1 MWADKVRYGF
11 AGFRSTASPDRI
23 AKSPVVD
30 IAHARFRKND
40 CRVPQEKF
48 RVQDS
53 TVQYS
58 NMRMAYTVYGGCVMM
73 RPRGRGGRG
82 FRRRNAARAHATARN
97 DLRCGHALVAPLT
110 SCLAQRSAGS
120 D

>member
-53 TVQYS
+53 S
-58 NMRMAYTVYGGCVMM
+58 AYIGSGIPIRIGILGG
-73 RPRGRGGRG
+73 GG
-82 FRRRNAARAHATARN
+82 
-97 DLRCGHALVAPLT
+97 
-110 SCLAQRSAGS
+110 AQRQ
-120 D
+120 

>member
-53 TVQYS
+53 KMSVARQP
-58 NMRMAYTVYGGCVMM
+58 
-73 RPRGRGGRG
+73 PRRARTP
-82 FRRRNAARAHATARN
+82 AA
-97 DLRCGHALVAPLT
+97 
-110 SCLAQRSAGS
+110 
-120 D
+120 

>member
-40 CRVPQEKF
+40 GRVLAEKF

-53 TVQYS
+53 RDPYYMS
-58 NMRMAYTVYGGCVMM
+58 
-73 RPRGRGGRG
+73 
-82 FRRRNAARAHATARN
+82 
-97 DLRCGHALVAPLT
+97 LT
-110 SCLAQRSAGS
+110 TIES
-120 D
+120 

>member
-53 TVQYS
+53 ICARKAT
-58 NMRMAYTVYGGCVMM
+58 ATDGADGCWSI
-73 RPRGRGGRG
+73 
-82 FRRRNAARAHATARN
+82 AEAQAHAA
-97 DLRCGHALVAPLT
+97 ALLSALLL
-110 SCLAQRSAGS
+110 LAMTPMLQQ
-120 D
+120 

>member
-40 CRVPQEKF
+40 CRVLAEKF
-48 RVQDS
+48 RVQAIGPGL
-53 TVQYS
+53 YS
-58 NMRMAYTVYGGCVMM
+58 IGCI
-73 RPRGRGGRG
+73 
-82 FRRRNAARAHATARN
+82 
-97 DLRCGHALVAPLT
+97 
-110 SCLAQRSAGS
+110 
-120 D
+120 

>member
-53 TVQYS
+53 TYESYEVQHL
-58 NMRMAYTVYGGCVMM
+58 
-73 RPRGRGGRG
+73 
-82 FRRRNAARAHATARN
+82 FRDRLILANLEIAAR
-97 DLRCGHALVAPLT
+97 
-110 SCLAQRSAGS
+110 
-120 D
+120 

>member
-53 TVQYS
+53 RSTVQ
-58 NMRMAYTVYGGCVMM
+58 GG
-73 RPRGRGGRG
+73 PRSGVEIRVKMQKNSLIYRLV
-82 FRRRNAARAHATARN
+82 ARAH
-97 DLRCGHALVAPLT
+97 P
-110 SCLAQRSAGS
+110 
-120 D
+120 

>member
-53 TVQYS
+53 RGTIGTYRHYS
-58 NMRMAYTVYGGCVMM
+58 RYAARRYSRIGGWRRR
-73 RPRGRGGRG
+73 RPRYADTP
-82 FRRRNAARAHATARN
+82 AAYE
-97 DLRCGHALVAPLT
+97 LVAAL
-110 SCLAQRSAGS
+110 
-120 D
+120 

>member
-53 TVQYS
+53 SEFSACADVHYFMH
-58 NMRMAYTVYGGCVMM
+58 MRANTD
-73 RPRGRGGRG
+73 RK
-82 FRRRNAARAHATARN
+82 T
-97 DLRCGHALVAPLT
+97 
-110 SCLAQRSAGS
+110 
-120 D
+120 

>member
-53 TVQYS
+53 SYSRTIEIQLQYK
-58 NMRMAYTVYGGCVMM
+58 
-73 RPRGRGGRG
+73 
-82 FRRRNAARAHATARN
+82 RRI
-97 DLRCGHALVAPLT
+97 
-110 SCLAQRSAGS
+110 
-120 D
+120 

>member
-53 TVQYS
+53 SSQRQASASMQPGSLQPWRQRAAMPDPMVGDRVQIS
-58 NMRMAYTVYGGCVMM
+58 GI
-73 RPRGRGGRG
+73 GGRPQLNG
-82 FRRRNAARAHATARN
+82 MFGTVTGRAAAVY
-97 DLRCGHALVAPLT
+97 L
-110 SCLAQRSAGS
+110 
-120 D
+120 